1 MNGTTRIYR
10 ALYPDISDWPVY
22 KLYRRRKEFV
32 QAIDDQTLNALVQKY
47 SPDLTK
53 PMART
58 MYLELIRLKEDP
70 WKSDPPNEKQFWKR
84 VRREL
89 SENSKHRADE
99 QLVRNKELLRRIIHR
114 YSEEIAGDF
123 HKKTFHFAR
132 KFLTVFFKRLLNA
145 AAGRRHRKIWGGG
158 HELYNKIKIYGDVER
173 VRQCFEEGTVVI
185 VPTHFSNLDS
195 ILIGYALDTIVGL
208 PSFSYGA
215 GLNLYNNEIISY
227 YMSRLGAYRVDRRK
241 KNPIYLETLK
251 TMSNISLQWGVNSLF
266 FPGGTRSRSGAIEK
280 DLKLG
285 LLNSLVEAQR
295 SIFETG
301 QKRKIIIVPLILSY
315 HFVLEARALIDQHL
329 VHSGEEKFLLV
340 PDEYQST
347 RKILRFAWRL
357 FSQSSDIVMSFG
369 EPMDV
374 MGNPVL
380 AHGKELQDTLLTEY
394 FSHHAKLG
402 SDTQREGVYTRL
414 LAKKIIENYYKY
426 NVVLSSHLVAFVAF
440 EILKKLHPDSDIFG
454 LIRQPE
460 EDFVFPK
467 DLMIDTTKQI
477 LGVLKTMKSNGEIR
491 LSDVFTGDDTESVI
505 KAGMKNLGVYH
516 NTKPLTLNK
525 KGEIESQSFK
535 LLYYYHNRLDNYNL
549 ERHIHWK
556 TDLLEEAMSSSV
568 WGAGHL

>member
-1 MNGTTRIYR
+1 MKDTTKIYPQ
-10 ALYPDISDWPVY
+10 LFPDITDWPVY

-32 QAIDDQTLNALVQKY
+32 QAIDDQTLESLVNKY
-47 SPDLTK
+47 KTDLAK
-53 PMART
+53 PLART

-89 SENSKHRADE
+89 SENSKHRDDE

-123 HKKTFHFAR
+123 HKKTFRFAR
-132 KFLTVFFKRLLNA
+132 KFLTLFFKRLLNA
-145 AAGRRHRKIWGGG
+145 AAGRRHRKFWGSK
-158 HELYNKIKIYGDVER
+158 HQLHDKIRIYGDIER
-173 VRQCFEEGTVVI
+173 VRACFNEVTVVI

-195 ILIGYALDTIVGL
+195 ILIGYALDAIVGL

-266 FPGGTRSRSGAIEK
+266 FPGGTRSRSGAMEK

-295 SIFETG
+295 SIFESG
-301 QKRKIIIVPLILSY
+301 QNHKIIIVPLILSY
-315 HFVLEARALIDQHL
+315 QFVLEARALIDQHL

-380 AHGKELQDTLLTEY
+380 DPKTDGQNNSLTEY
-394 FSHHAKLG
+394 FSRNSKVD
-402 SDTQREGVYTRL
+402 SDTQRESVYTRL
-414 LAKKIIENYYKY
+414 LAKKIVENYYKY
-426 NVVLSSHLVAFVAF
+426 NVVLSSHVVAFVAF
-440 EILKKLHPDSDIFG
+440 EILKKLHPDFDIFG

-460 EDFVFPK
+460 EDFIFPME
-467 DLMIDTTKQI
+467 LMNDTTKQ
-477 LGVLKTMKSNGEIR
+477 VLTVLRNMENAGEVR
-491 LSDVFTGDDTESVI
+491 LSELLSGDDTERVI
-505 KAGMKNLGVYH
+505 KVGMRNLGVYH
-516 NTKPLTLNK
+516 NTKPLTMNK
-525 KGEIESQSFK
+525 KGEIESESFK
-535 LLYYYHNRLDNYNL
+535 LLYYYHNRLDNYSL
-549 ERHIHWK
+549 DRHIHWNAE
-556 TDLLEEAMSSSV
+556 LIEEAMSTMQ
-568 WGAGHL
+568 W